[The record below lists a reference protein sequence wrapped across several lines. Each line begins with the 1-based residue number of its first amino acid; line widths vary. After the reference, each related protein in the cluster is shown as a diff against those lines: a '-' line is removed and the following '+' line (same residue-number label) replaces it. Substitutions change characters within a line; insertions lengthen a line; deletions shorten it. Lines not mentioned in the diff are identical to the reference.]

1 MAAVSA
7 GATVGDGSE
16 KAGAT
21 DRGLGFIRSCRMLVK
36 IRSRYL
42 LIALALALAIFARFP
57 FSSAASGLTSGSL
70 DDYWRL
76 LSDLRAAV
84 RSLRGSPLED
94 MRTAFSEWAERLEAL
109 DEVALPD
116 GTTVRLDHGFLL
128 GLLRA
133 GDPDPAQI
141 EELLTTLLRS
151 AAPWQ
156 TTAPPGGYQEAL
168 EGVLARPEFQ
178 WEQESPSPLREG
190 LDRVVRS
197 ILSWL
202 SRWLAG
208 LGPPVLSGAPRF
220 LLAGGALL
228 LLLLVLVSA
237 GRAIQRSFAPESVLS
252 DATAEGDKR
261 LTSALAAER
270 ARALSEKGEYRAA
283 MRYLYLSSLLFL
295 EEEGIILYDRA
306 LTNRE
311 VIHRLSGIPGLG
323 AALRPVVDVFEHV
336 WYGRHPLDESGY
348 LDFAV
353 QTEAIRREL

>member
-7 GATVGDGSE
+7 DATVGDGSE

-21 DRGLGFIRSCRMLVK
+21 DRGLSFIRCSRMLVK
-36 IRSRYL
+36 TRSRYL
-42 LIALALALAIFARFP
+42 LIASALALAIFARSP
-57 FSSAASGLTSGSL
+57 FSSAASGLASFTL
-70 DDYWRL
+70 DDYWQL

-94 MRTAFSEWAERLEAL
+94 MRTTLSEWAERLEAL
-109 DEVALPD
+109 DEVALPE
-116 GTTVRLDHGFLL
+116 GTTFRVDHGFLL
-128 GLLRA
+128 GLIRTE
-133 GDPDPAQI
+133 DPDPAQI
-141 EELLTTLLRS
+141 EEFLTTLLRS
-151 AAPWQ
+151 AAQWQ

-178 WEQESPSPLREG
+178 WEEESPSPLREG
-190 LDRVVRS
+190 LDRIVRS
-197 ILSWL
+197 ILSTL

-208 LGPPVLSGAPRF
+208 LGPTVLSGGPRF

-237 GRAIQRSFAPESVLS
+237 GRAIQRSFASESVLS
-252 DATAEGDKR
+252 DAAAEGDER

-295 EEEGIILYDRA
+295 EEEGILLYDRA